1 MGFGIKNLAKTKNYS
16 IELLCKWKLIVLPDG
31 SKFIR
36 LRRSEKDVYA
46 DFTY

>member
-1 MGFGIKNLAKTKNYS
+1 MGIGIKKLANINKNS
-16 IELLCKWKLIVLPDG
+16 IELRCKSKLIELRDG

>member
-1 MGFGIKNLAKTKNYS
+1 MLAKFNKNS
-16 IELLCKWKLIVLPDG
+16 IELLCKWKLIELPDG